1 MASAGGLRGMAAH
14 HPNLRSRLGR
24 QNPQSSFCFPPMKTF
39 PLTLRLT
46 LLLVLAFGA
55 SLAAA
60 KPLRLFTVG
69 NSFSQ
74 NTTRFLPEL
83 AKEGGH
89 ELIIGKAVKGGCSF
103 LQHWEALEAWRANP
117 DDPKAKI
124 YGSKSLHEQLG
135 TEPWDVITVQQYSLH
150 SSDLT
155 TYRPYAPKLVAHL
168 KSVRPG
174 AEIVLHQTWAYRV
187 DADKFGLV
195 APKKNA
201 TSNREM
207 YEHSRAAYWEIAK
220 ELGLRVIP
228 TGDAMWRVNSDA
240 KWGFKPDTAFDA
252 KTAVH
257 PALPN
262 QTNSLHVGYRW
273 SAEKKLTK
281 DANHANVAGEYLG
294 ALVWYGFLFNESP
307 EKLAFVPPGVDAA
320 FAAHLRKV
328 AWQIVQETAP
338 ANAKVTRARE

>member
-1 MASAGGLRGMAAH
+1 
-14 HPNLRSRLGR
+14 
-24 QNPQSSFCFPPMKTF
+24 MKT
-39 PLTLRLT
+39 PSLPLRLRFT
-46 LLLVLAFGA
+46 FLAVLVFA
-55 SLAAA
+55 SSLTAAA
-60 KPLRLFTVG
+60 RPLRLFTVG

-74 NTTRFLPEL
+74 NATRFLPQL
-83 AKEGGH
+83 AQEGGH
-89 ELIIGKAVKGGCSF
+89 ELVIGKAVKGGCSF
-103 LQHWEALEAWRANP
+103 LQHWEAVEAWRMNP

-124 YGSKSLHEQLG
+124 YANKSLHEQLG

-174 AEIVLHQTWAYRV
+174 AEVVLHQTWAYRV

-195 APKKNA
+195 APKQNA
-201 TSNREM
+201 TNQREM
-207 YEHSRAAYWEIAK
+207 YERSRAAYWEIAA

-228 TGDAMWRVNSDA
+228 TGDAMWRVDSDP
-240 KWGFKPDTAFDA
+240 KWGFKRDTVFDP

-262 QTNSLHVGYRW
+262 QTHSLHVGYRW
-273 SAEKKLTK
+273 SAEKKLGK
-281 DANHANVAGEYLG
+281 DANHANAAGEYLG

-307 EKLAFVPPGVDAA
+307 EKLTFVPPGVDAA

-338 ANAKVTRARE
+338 ANARVARGKATPVARE